1 MIVLSAFLH
10 HLAAFTL
17 VATLAIEYVLIR
29 QELTLATARRLTITD
44 AVFGASAGVLL
55 VVGLLRVFYF
65 EKGASYYFT
74 SHAFLGKLVLFLII
88 GLISIM
94 PTVEFLRWRK
104 SIRAGQAP
112 AVSAQKILALRR
124 IIHWELAGVVLIL
137 LFAAM
142 MAKGGWI

>member
-1 MIVLSAFLH
+1 MHSAQGAGHAPRDRNRLTGVEVERSASATTSNTIRTAKMGDRMIVLSAFLH

-65 EKGASYYFT
+65 EKGA
-74 SHAFLGKLVLFLII
+74 
-88 GLISIM
+88 
-94 PTVEFLRWRK
+94 
-104 SIRAGQAP
+104 
-112 AVSAQKILALRR
+112 
-124 IIHWELAGVVLIL
+124 
-137 LFAAM
+137 
-142 MAKGGWI
+142 